1 MLDDAARASLES
13 SLIALKGS
21 LKSSVK
27 ALNHEALRGPI
38 ESIFKALNQD
48 PRMIDIID
56 THQALNTLE
65 GVLELPKTSL
75 AQVLNLQQDEKL
87 DDASTFQHG
96 NFDDTVVPEGA
107 QSES

>member
-1 MLDDAARASLES
+1 MLDDATRAALES
-13 SLIALKGS
+13 SLIALRGS

-27 ALNHEALRGPI
+27 ALKPEGLRGSLESSVEALKR
-38 ESIFKALNQD
+38 D

-75 AQVLNLQQDEKL
+75 AKVLGLEQEEKK
-87 DDASTFQHG
+87 DD
-96 NFDDTVVPEGA
+96 GA
-107 QSES
+107 TIRPD